1 MGRCAN
7 VHHSCFRSPWHPGPR
22 WGRSFGAGLR
32 SFETPSQFRA
42 LGRRCLQMLRV
53 CTSRAPV
60 RGASHMSVPM
70 CLFGA
75 TRFVS
80 TGWSFGPG
88 DCGRRRERRLGTFP
102 AWPGSGAADRSLPGA
117 KPAGS
122 WTRPSA
128 PAQVHSD
135 CILQGWGLGPAA
147 KGACQA
153 LRPHPSQPDSS
164 PRISPPR
171 TYIGAHS
178 RWAPGPPLR
187 APAPPCRDLGICCR
201 HGARM

>member
-1 MGRCAN
+1 
-7 VHHSCFRSPWHPGPR
+7 
-22 WGRSFGAGLR
+22 
-32 SFETPSQFRA
+32 
-42 LGRRCLQMLRV
+42 MLRV

-147 KGACQA
+147 EGACQA

-164 PRISPPR
+164 PRISPAHLHRCRTRGGLPGRLCARQPR
-171 TYIGAHS
+171 PAVTWESAVAMEQGCS
-178 RWAPGPPLR
+178 RCLSTMLGWGPRLGWGQKQTGCFDGELR
-187 APAPPCRDLGICCR
+187 ERWTLN
-201 HGARM
+201 